1 MPQRYK
7 IFYTSTAERDITEK
21 LMYIMQQY
29 RNTVL
34 AEQENLTAF
43 PAKYPLYD
51 VEPWSKTKRAAIA
64 ALFCYHK
71 PLISRPDKLRRFIL
85 LIKSKEKPLISK
97 KQAVLHG
104 TPGAIRTHGLWS
116 RSGEL

>member
-29 RNTVL
+29 RDTAL
-34 AEQENLTAF
+34 AEQWYNRLRALIQENWTAF

-51 VEPWSKTKRAAIA
+51 VEPWSSAGIRQYVTRN
-64 ALFCYHK
+64 
-71 PLISRPDKLRRFIL
+71 DVIL
-85 LIKSKEKPLISK
+85 YSVDENRSCVYIRSVCTRGRDLD
-97 KQAVLHG
+97 LH
-104 TPGAIRTHGLWS
+104 LS
-116 RSGEL
+116 EQSESVE

>member
-29 RNTVL
+29 RDTAL
-34 AEQENLTAF
+34 AERWYNRLRALIQENLTAF

-51 VEPWSKTKRAAIA
+51 VEPWSSAGIRQCVTRNDVIRNKDSSRCKTI
-64 ALFCYHK
+64 
-71 PLISRPDKLRRFIL
+71 
-85 LIKSKEKPLISK
+85 
-97 KQAVLHG
+97 
-104 TPGAIRTHGLWS
+104 
-116 RSGEL
+116 

>member
-29 RNTVL
+29 RHTALTERWYNRL
-34 AEQENLTAF
+34 RALIQENLTAF

-51 VEPWSKTKRAAIA
+51 VEPWSSSGIRQYVTRN
-64 ALFCYHK
+64 
-71 PLISRPDKLRRFIL
+71 DVIL
-85 LIKSKEKPLISK
+85 YSVDENRSCVYIRSVCTRGRDLD
-97 KQAVLHG
+97 LH
-104 TPGAIRTHGLWS
+104 LS
-116 RSGEL
+116 EQSESVE